1 MRCLPRC
8 LDVLTTP
15 VQLGL
20 IKILA
25 GPHRGAPQN
34 QSATTS
40 SIKSQTVAGLWCAFL
55 GGPGPCLVLT
65 STTWVLGA
73 GHGRRLNAD
82 CHREKL
88 HSGIFTSGENY

>member
-25 GPHRGAPQN
+25 G
-34 QSATTS
+34 
-40 SIKSQTVAGLWCAFL
+40 
-55 GGPGPCLVLT
+55 
-65 STTWVLGA
+65 
-73 GHGRRLNAD
+73 
-82 CHREKL
+82 KL
-88 HSGIFTSGENY
+88 HVPYDEIDIRKTLLKSGCHCEPADTAHRY